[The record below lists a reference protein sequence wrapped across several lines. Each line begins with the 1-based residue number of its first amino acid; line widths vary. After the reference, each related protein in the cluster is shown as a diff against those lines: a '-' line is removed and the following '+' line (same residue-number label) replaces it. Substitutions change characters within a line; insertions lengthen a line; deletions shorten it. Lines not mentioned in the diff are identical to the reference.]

1 MKNPPVLFFSSF
13 TAYGPARFADLQ
25 DSATIRTA
33 MTTTLLHVGNAIT
46 PKGEI
51 SGAGIL
57 IRDGGI
63 EAIGSRADLTLPS
76 GAQEVRAE
84 DCIAI
89 PGFIDVHIHGAGG
102 RDVMEGSADALGA
115 VTAKLAQFGTTSLLA
130 TTVTADAD
138 DTCRAV
144 EGISSY
150 IATQHETNKPR
161 AEILGIHF
169 EGPFLSKERRGVHPT
184 EFLQLPSA
192 EFLQRLIH
200 ASSGN
205 ARIITIAPEL
215 LGAMPCIDAA
225 RSLGMVVSI
234 GHTDA
239 TYEQA
244 RAAVAHGAHHATH
257 VYNAMRPFTHRDPG
271 VIGAVLTTPEVT
283 AELIADG
290 IHVDE
295 IAMKV
300 LLQAKGAS
308 GVVLISDGLSA
319 TGMPDGKYMLG
330 SMEVTV
336 SGGVC
341 RNAEGKLAGS
351 TLTLDRALRNV
362 VKLGVPLAG
371 AVQMLTLNPA
381 TLLGIEFKKGA
392 LRTGADA
399 DIVLLNDS
407 LEIAQVWARGDSV
420 H

>member
-1 MKNPPVLFFSSF
+1 M
-13 TAYGPARFADLQ
+13 A
-25 DSATIRTA
+25 
-33 MTTTLLHVGNAIT
+33 TTLLHAGKAIT

-51 SGAGIL
+51 PDVGIL
-57 IRDGGI
+57 IRDGEI
-63 EAIGSRADLTLPS
+63 EAVGPRSGMELPA
-76 GAQEVRAE
+76 GAEEVLATE
-84 DCIAI
+84 CTAV
-89 PGFIDVHIHGAGG
+89 PGFVDVHIHGAGG
-102 RDVMEGSADALGA
+102 HDVMEADKTALG
-115 VTAKLAQFGTTSLLA
+115 TITGRLAAFGTTSILA
-130 TTVTADAD
+130 TTVTASAD
-138 DTCRAV
+138 ETCRAV
-144 EGISSY
+144 EGISKY
-150 IATQHETNKPR
+150 ISGQYQTNEAR

-169 EGPFLSKERRGVHPT
+169 EGPFLSKERRGVHPA
-184 EFLQLPSA
+184 EWLQLPSA
-192 EFLQRLIH
+192 ELLQRFLE

-205 ARIITIAPEL
+205 ARILTIAPEL

-283 AELIADG
+283 AELIADCV
-290 IHVDE
+290 HVDDV
-295 IAMKV
+295 AMKV
-300 LLQAKGAS
+300 LLQAKGA
-308 GVVLISDGLSA
+308 GRVILISDGISA

-330 SMEVTV
+330 GLEVTV

-341 RNAEGKLAGS
+341 RNAEGRLAGS

-362 VKLGVPLAG
+362 VKLGAPLAD
-371 AVQMLTLNPA
+371 AVRMLTLNPA

-399 DIVLLNDS
+399 DIVLLNEG
-407 LEIAQVWARGDSV
+407 LEIARVWARGTPAQ
-420 H
+420 